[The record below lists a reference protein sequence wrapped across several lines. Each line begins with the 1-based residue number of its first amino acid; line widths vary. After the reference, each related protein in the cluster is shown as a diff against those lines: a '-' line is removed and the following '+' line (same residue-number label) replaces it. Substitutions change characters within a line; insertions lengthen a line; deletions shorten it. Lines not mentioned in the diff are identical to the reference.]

1 MLRRAAVVI
10 VSLGLLGAVL
20 PMASTQAAVP
30 SARIVA
36 SAVTPSV
43 EAGTG
48 TAVFVASGLPAG
60 SAYLQWFDPAK
71 KSWQRK
77 AKLTKAG
84 SRGTVSVSDLPQ
96 GVNRFRIQGGSSASR
111 SMYVRALGVY
121 TFDIFTKQHA
131 FGADVMAARDYY
143 LEEIT
148 LKVPDGFGCERIDL
162 GLEII
167 QKDAPNWGAE
177 ISAQSNALPA
187 PVVAINSTNQ
197 LVPVASVADAVVSGP
212 IEVVI
217 RASASNG
224 QRFFAWAGV
233 QVQCLTDPGI

>member
-1 MLRRAAVVI
+1 MMRRAAVVI
-10 VSLGLLGAVL
+10 VSLGLLVGLL
-20 PMASTQAAVP
+20 PMASAQAAVP

-36 SAVTPSV
+36 TAVTPNV
-43 EAGTG
+43 DAGTG
-48 TAVFVASGLPAG
+48 RAVFVASGLPG
-60 SAYLQWFDPAK
+60 GTAYLQWFNPGK
-71 KSWQRK
+71 KAWQRM
-77 AKLTKAG
+77 AKLKKAG
-84 SRGTVSVSDLPQ
+84 SRGTVSITGLPQ
-96 GVNRFRIQGGSSASR
+96 GVNRFRVQSGSSVSK
-111 SMYVRALGVY
+111 SMYVRTYGVY

-143 LEEIT
+143 LEETT

-177 ISAQSNALPA
+177 IAAQSAVQPA

-197 LVPVASVADAVVSGP
+197 LVPTASVTNAAVGGP
-212 IEVVI
+212 IDVVI

-224 QRFFAWAGV
+224 QPFFAWAGV
-233 QVQCLTDPGI
+233 QVHCLADPGI